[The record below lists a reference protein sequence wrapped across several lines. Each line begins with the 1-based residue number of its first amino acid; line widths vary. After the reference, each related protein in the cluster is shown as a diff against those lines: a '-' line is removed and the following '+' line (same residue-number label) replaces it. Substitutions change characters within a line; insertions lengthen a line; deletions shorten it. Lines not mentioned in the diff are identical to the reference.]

1 MSKPRYPIRAAARL
15 TGLPLDTLRAWER
28 RYEAVVPERGTRGRL
43 YTEAQ
48 VERLQLLRE
57 AVDQGH
63 AIGVVARQDTASV
76 RALVGAGRGSAAR
89 PEPDGERDRLALVL
103 AAIEALDPGEADEQ
117 LGRLALMLPPRA
129 FVNEVVVPLMR
140 ETGVRWHQG
149 RFSVAQEH
157 LVSGVM
163 RNLLGTLIRL
173 HAPSGVKPSLV
184 FSTPAGELHEF
195 GILASAMLAAAAG
208 HGVLYLG
215 PNLPAPEIVS
225 AAARVNARVVT
236 IGLTPAN
243 HRDPVLEDVRW
254 LARRL
259 PATTQLWVGGG
270 NGFKVSGRRGGAPV
284 TWLANLEAFEA
295 ALARLG

>member
-1 MSKPRYPIRAAARL
+1 MSPRRYPIRAVSRL

-28 RYEAVVPERGTRGRL
+28 RYQAVVPERGPRGRL

-48 VERLQLLRE
+48 VTRLRLLRDV
-57 AVDQGH
+57 VDQGH
-63 AIGVVARQDTASV
+63 AIGLVARQDTAAL
-76 RALVGAGRGSAAR
+76 RALAGAGREQAAR
-89 PEPDGERDRLALVL
+89 HEPDENRDRLAPVL
-103 AAIEALDPGEADEQ
+103 AAIDALDAADADEQ

-129 FVNEVVVPLMR
+129 FVHEIVVPLMR
-140 ETGVRWHQG
+140 QTGALWHEG

-157 LVSGVM
+157 LVSAVM

-184 FSTPAGELHEF
+184 FSTPSGELHEF
-195 GILASAMLAAAAG
+195 GILASAMLAAAGG

-215 PNLPAPEIVS
+215 PNLPAADVVS
-225 AAARVNARVVT
+225 AAARVNARVVV
-236 IGLTPAN
+236 IGLTPVN

-259 PATTQLWVGGG
+259 PATTALWIGGD
-270 NGFKVSGRRGGAPV
+270 NGFKVPGRRGGASV
-284 TWLANLEAFEA
+284 TRLESLPAFEE
-295 ALARLG
+295 ALAGLG